1 MTLSGDGLIAL
12 TLALALAAAV
22 LYVLWHRRKQ
32 YPTTFERAVAPSDP
46 VPPTGEVP
54 TSITVGDTPTRPI
67 LTIAPLRS
75 PRDFRKAKPLD
86 LQSAPVSK
94 LGALVQAAPSI
105 LVAGQAHG
113 KRLMEVVING
123 DLVRAADGNG
133 FRAFAM
139 GMGKISEQAR
149 LFDVNA
155 LQNMINA
162 AAIWQVASVIV
173 AQKHLADIS
182 KKLGEI
188 KDRVEAVAQFLDN
201 QRQARLRSTYEYLA
215 QVCNALDAGE
225 LPLAARIHLENCE
238 RDLLEIQHHL
248 ETEFR
253 QKLKK
258 KVEDGEFFGSKQMT
272 VGISA
277 KLDELG
283 MIVEDL
289 ELCLKCRIAAWHVLC
304 LYPGEPQLKAARRTS
319 IEKSLASLQA
329 LRQEMAA
336 VRGEIREVNAVFNLG
351 STLQARR
358 KTLYRQ
364 YNRIVKAIAQHAD
377 AGSSAITHTDQLLQA
392 GDRPTRILLEYD
404 AGTLVGAR
412 RG

>member
-1 MTLSGDGLIAL
+1 MTLSGQGLIAL
-12 TLALALAAAV
+12 TFALALAAVV
-22 LYVLWHRRKQ
+22 LYVLCHRRKQ
-32 YPTTFERAVAPSDP
+32 HSTTFERAVARSDAD
-46 VPPTGEVP
+46 PPTREML
-54 TSITVGDTPTRPI
+54 TSIAVGDTATQPI

-113 KRLMEVVING
+113 KHLMEVVING
-123 DLVRAADGNG
+123 DLVRATDGNG

-139 GMGKISEQAR
+139 GAGKISEQAR

-201 QRQARLRSTYEYLA
+201 QRQSRLRSTYEYLA
-215 QVCNALDAGE
+215 QVCNALNAGE

-238 RDLLEIQHHL
+238 RDLLEIQDHL

-253 QKLKK
+253 QKLEK
-258 KVEDGEFFGSKQMT
+258 KVEDSELFGSKEMT
-272 VGISA
+272 GGISA
-277 KLDELG
+277 KLDALG
-283 MIVEDL
+283 KIVEDL

-319 IEKSLASLQA
+319 IEESLVSLQA

-336 VRGEIREVNAVFNLG
+336 ARGEIREVDAVFNRK

-358 KTLYRQ
+358 KALYRQ
-364 YNRIVKAIAQHAD
+364 YNRIVKAIAQHTET
-377 AGSSAITHTDQLLQA
+377 GSSAIAHTDQLLKA

-404 AGTLVGAR
+404 AGILIGAR
-412 RG
+412 QG